1 MQIVLRFLVYVQ
13 SYRIYYNSQT
23 STSSC
28 YHNEDID
35 DINET
40 VELDHVVEGLEEIPN
55 LPCDILQALNI
66 ENEGSKP
73 NIEENE
79 VINLADEGEIGVN
92 FLKDMKPELIY
103 SATQRVQ
110 RDIFLVLPRYDRV
123 GY

>member
-73 NIEENE
+73 NIEETE

>member
-73 NIEENE
+73 NIEETK
-79 VINLADEGEIGVN
+79 VINLANKGENEKTCQDWG
-92 FLKDMKPELIY
+92 EL
-103 SATQRVQ
+103 S
-110 RDIFLVLPRYDRV
+110 
-123 GY
+123 

>member
-1 MQIVLRFLVYVQ
+1 VQIVLCFLVYVQ
-13 SYRIYYNSQT
+13 SYRIYSNSQT

-73 NIEENE
+73 NIEETE